1 MRIQEILD
9 LPRSSP
15 ISSDPD
21 QDPEFTPDPTITTVG
36 GQRLGQGA
44 QARVVTLAPD
54 EQRVSKQIL
63 QRDPAYVRFVG
74 SILALQG
81 RGIYNPWLPR
91 IDHDPEAPAG
101 RRGRYRL
108 EQLFPLDSGAVS
120 DAQVWAM
127 LTHCLSERD
136 PIMRLRTDGEYRLG
150 KFLGLCENIIL
161 GVESLERVRRDPQLV
176 RALALLRSVSASNS
190 NFHLDLHLGN
200 IMMRLTPLHLVF
212 VDPVQYKRLNRF
224 SLLDQLIQA
233 WRKFAG

>member
-74 SILALQG
+74 SILTLQG

-91 IDHDPEAPAG
+91 IDHDPEAPA
-101 RRGRYRL
+101 RGVVVVI
-108 EQLFPLDSGAVS
+108 G
-120 DAQVWAM
+120 
-127 LTHCLSERD
+127 
-136 PIMRLRTDGEYRLG
+136 
-150 KFLGLCENIIL
+150 
-161 GVESLERVRRDPQLV
+161 
-176 RALALLRSVSASNS
+176 
-190 NFHLDLHLGN
+190 
-200 IMMRLTPLHLVF
+200 
-212 VDPVQYKRLNRF
+212 
-224 SLLDQLIQA
+224 
-233 WRKFAG
+233 